1 MPGRD
6 EIAQS
11 LIGAWRLFL
20 DKPDAMRFFNVS
32 VDGFWRSFYAI
43 VLILPTYVFIA
54 LAERRQILTD
64 SLANDDFSGGAFIVN
79 KGVSL
84 ALDWVTL
91 PILLALLAGLLGVGR
106 TYAGFIVARN
116 WGAVLAIT
124 PFGVVALLFL
134 LGILGSDSA
143 NVISLVILVV
153 VVRFN
158 YLIARRALGVDVF
171 FAVGIVV
178 ADFVISL
185 AIVGVVDTLVAY
197 GSPAL

>member
-1 MPGRD
+1 M
-6 EIAQS
+6 
-11 LIGAWRLFL
+11 
-20 DKPDAMRFFNVS
+20 
-32 VDGFWRSFYAI
+32 
-43 VLILPTYVFIA
+43 
-54 LAERRQILTD
+54 LAD
-64 SLANDDFSGGAFIVN
+64 DDFSGGAFLVN
-79 KGVSL
+79 KVVSL

-91 PILLALLAGLLGVGR
+91 PVLLALLAGVLGIGR
-106 TYAGFIVARN
+106 SYAGFIVARN

-143 NVISLVILVV
+143 NVLSLVILVV

-171 FAVGIVV
+171 FAVGLVV

-185 AIVGVVDTLVAY
+185 AIVSLVDSIANY
-197 GSPAL
+197 GSPGL

>member
-64 SLANDDFSGGAFIVN
+64 SLANDDFSGSAFIVN

>member
-1 MPGRD
+1 MPSRD
-6 EIAQS
+6 EIVQS

-20 DKPDAMRFFNVS
+20 DRSDAMRYFNVS

-43 VLILPTYVFIA
+43 IFILPAYFFIA
-54 LAERRQILTD
+54 LAERRRIQAD
-64 SLANDDFSGGAFIVN
+64 SLPDDFDGSAFIVN
-79 KGVSL
+79 KGLSL

-91 PILLALLAGLLGVGR
+91 PIVLALFAGVLGIGR
-106 TYAGFIVARN
+106 AYAQFIVARN
-116 WGAVLAIT
+116 WGAVLAIA

-134 LGILGSDSA
+134 LGILGSDFA
-143 NVISLVILVV
+143 NIVSLVILVV

-158 YLIARRALGVDVF
+158 YLIARRALGADVG

-185 AIVGVVDTLVAY
+185 AIVGAVDSLIAY
-197 GSPAL
+197 RSSVL

>member
-6 EIAQS
+6 EIVRS
-11 LIGAWRLFL
+11 LTGAWRLFL
-20 DKPDAMRFFNVS
+20 DRPDAMRYFNIS
-32 VDGFWRSFYAI
+32 IDGFWRSFYAI
-43 VLILPTYVFIA
+43 VLILPIYVFIA
-54 LAERRQILTD
+54 LAEHRRILTD
-64 SLANDDFSGGAFIVN
+64 SLADDDFSGSAFIIN
-79 KGVSL
+79 KGLSM

-91 PILLALLAGLLGVGR
+91 PILLALLAGVLGVGR

-124 PFGVVALLFL
+124 PFGAIALLFL

-143 NVISLVILVV
+143 NIISLVILIV

-171 FAVGIVV
+171 FAVGLVI

-185 AIVGVVDTLVAY
+185 AIVAVTDTLVDY